1 MPRPLSNVSP
11 RLEQA
16 VLAILAIVAVGLHVV
31 VLVSAGALW
40 RDEANSVNLASAPSW
55 VAIWNNL
62 QFDSFPMLW
71 PLALRVWIAAG
82 VGTTD
87 AGLRVLGCFAGL
99 LVLAALWRNARL
111 WGGLPLA
118 SFALCGVNAAVIRFG
133 DSVRG
138 FGLGMAA
145 ATLAIG
151 LIFKVATGPT
161 RRTFAMASIASV
173 LCVQLLYHNVIVLA
187 AACAGGLAVAR
198 LRRSWR
204 TAAAVVGVGLLAALS
219 LLPYIAVFNR
229 QREWS
234 QILFFPNDFSW
245 LYTKYIEA
253 LASTGP
259 AAPWIWLICTAAA
272 VAVGVSARK
281 RCEPM
286 LFCTAALVSGVA
298 AYLTVLRAVSY
309 FLQPWYFLPL
319 FALVATCLDGIM
331 ASPRG
336 SARASWGP
344 AVAALVIAAL
354 AVAPVFGRLR
364 MRSTNIDRVA
374 REIAQAASP
383 DDTVVVTPWQHGIT
397 FQRYYKGAAAWE
409 TVPPIADHRL
419 HRFDLL
425 KPQMMDPEAMRPL
438 LLRIE
443 RTLKAGHRVFW
454 VGDLKV
460 PEGDEPLSLLPPA
473 PQGPWGWQE
482 LPHYA
487 GWGLQAGYVLRRFAA
502 SARQVPVATALPV
515 MIYETPMLVLIEGPS
530 SGAAP

>member
-1 MPRPLSNVSP
+1 
-11 RLEQA
+11 
-16 VLAILAIVAVGLHVV
+16 VLVILAVVAVSLHVAV
-31 VLVSAGALW
+31 WFSAGALW
-40 RDEANSVNLASAPSW
+40 RDEANSVNLASAASW
-55 VAIWNNL
+55 VEIWNNL

-71 PLALRVWIAAG
+71 PLALRASIAAS

-87 AGLRVLGCFAGL
+87 AGLRGLGCLTGL

-118 SFALCGVNAAVIRFG
+118 SFTLCGVNAAVIRFG

-138 FGLGMAA
+138 FGLGMAS

-151 LIFKVATGPT
+151 LVFKVATGPT
-161 RRTFAMASIASV
+161 RRTFTMASIASV

-245 LYTKYIEA
+245 LYTKYLEA
-253 LASTGP
+253 LAATGP

-272 VAVGVSARK
+272 VAVGVSARE
-281 RCEPM
+281 RCEPIV
-286 LFCTAALVSGVA
+286 FCTTALVCGLA
-298 AYLTVLRAVSY
+298 AYVTFLRALSY

-319 FALVATCLDGIM
+319 FALVATCLDGIT
-331 ASPRG
+331 SSFRR
-336 SARASWGP
+336 SSRAPQGR
-344 AVAALVIAAL
+344 AVAALAVAALAVAAL
-354 AVAPVFGRLR
+354 AVAPVFSRLR

-374 REIAQAASP
+374 REIAQFATP
-383 DDTVVVTPWQHGIT
+383 EDTVVVTPWQNGIT
-397 FQRYYKGAAAWE
+397 FQRYYQGVAAWE

-425 KPQMMDPEAMRPL
+425 KRRMMDPDAMRPL

-454 VGDLKV
+454 VGDLQV
-460 PEGDEPLSLLPPA
+460 PEDDQPVPPLPPA
-473 PQGPWGWQE
+473 PEGTWGWRE

-487 GWGLQAGYVLRRFAA
+487 GWGLQAGYVLQHLAS
-502 SARQVPVATALPV
+502 SARRVPVATDLPV
-515 MIYETPMLVLIEGPS
+515 MFYENPTLVLIEGLPS
-530 SGAAP
+530 ETGR